1 MKKYKILDIQSVS
14 DIITNSSSEVFVIN
28 SNNDAL
34 KELIQKLNINDS
46 YYITFFETEDDVKKF
61 LLEECHN
68 YDCLSELD
76 GFIDCNVLRHIFYD
90 SNLSIKDIENKGISL
105 EKVIDLFFPF
115 YQHLVGR
122 IILSFEDDCGYPSW
136 IDDIVYLSRNN
147 NLIEFTD
154 RI

>member
-46 YYITFFETEDDVKKF
+46 CYLTFFETEDDVKKF
-61 LLEECHN
+61 LLDECHN
-68 YDCLSELD
+68 YDCLSELE
-76 GFIDCNVLRHIFYD
+76 GFINCNVLRHIFYGSD
-90 SNLSIKDIENKGISL
+90 LSIKDIENKGISL

-122 IILSFEDDCGYPSW
+122 IILSFEDDWGYPSW
-136 IDDIVYLSRNN
+136 IDDIVHLSRNN
-147 NLIEFTD
+147 NLIEFFD
-154 RI
+154 RV

>member
-46 YYITFFETEDDVKKF
+46 YYLTFFETEDDVKKF
-61 LLEECHN
+61 LLDECHN

-90 SNLSIKDIENKGISL
+90 SSLSIKDIENKGISL

-136 IDDIVYLSRNN
+136 IDDIVHLSRNN
-147 NLIEFTD
+147 NLIEFFD
-154 RI
+154 RV

>member
-1 MKKYKILDIQSVS
+1 MKKYKFLDIQSVS

-34 KELIQKLNINDS
+34 KEKLIQKLNINDS
-46 YYITFFETEDDVKKF
+46 YYITFLKPKMMLKNF

-90 SNLSIKDIENKGISL
+90 SSLSIKDIENKGISL
-105 EKVIDLFFPF
+105 EKVIDLFFPILSTF
-115 YQHLVGR
+115 SWPGIL
-122 IILSFEDDCGYPSW
+122 LSFEDDCGYPSW
-136 IDDIVYLSRNN
+136 IDDIVS
-147 NLIEFTD
+147 FVT
-154 RI
+154 